1 MIGAHALP
9 LGLVEILEMQPL
21 PVRAEGHDH
30 GIFPVRDRTIDVASQ
45 DDSVVHLYRHVPV
58 NSHAVTDVAQFT
70 IVHGSSRTSDAVSL
84 FVKQVHSALVE
95 REREPLA

>member
-1 MIGAHALP
+1 MIGAHAVP
-9 LGLVEILEMQPL
+9 LGLVEVLEMQPL

-30 GIFPVRDRTIDVASQ
+30 RIFSVRDRTIDIASQ

-70 IVHGSSRTSDAVSL
+70 ISHGSSVTSDAVSF
-84 FVKQVHSALVE
+84 FVKQVHPALVE
-95 REREPLA
+95 REGG